1 MKARRVLFVFLA
13 VFSAISL
20 VAASGWAEQTATDLV
35 PLRRFALIAG
45 SNDGGQGRTRLKY
58 ADSDARAFAAVLK
71 ELGGVRADDMVLLVN
86 PDLAQFRGAI
96 DSVQKMVKVPWETEE
111 RRELIVYY
119 SGHSDEEG
127 LILGSERF
135 AYDSFRKEITNIPAQ
150 VRVAIL
156 DSCSSGALTRTK
168 GGVARPAFLFDAS
181 TDMRGHAFLTSSS
194 AEEAAQESDRIGASF
209 FTHFLI
215 SGLRGAADSTGDGL
229 VTLNEAY
236 AFAFQETLASTE
248 RTQYGAQ
255 HPAYDISLTGSGD
268 LVLTDLR
275 AGSAGLTIP
284 EGVRG
289 RLSIRDERGA
299 LAVELA
305 KTEGQRVD
313 LGLAPGSYSVLLDDK
328 GSRYGAEV
336 RVVAGRRTTL
346 APSSLR
352 PVPGDRTVAR
362 GDGEY
367 PFEVDPSFEADPPYA
382 EEPPGESPPSYAE
395 EPSVEPFHLAL
406 LPEFSFRAS
415 RAVSISALIG
425 SAAYST
431 RFAAAGLANL
441 VSKDMRGGQAA
452 GVGNIVLGDS
462 SGFQAAGV
470 VNVTGGDARWG
481 QSSGVVSFCGGELL
495 GFQGSGV
502 GSLALGGG
510 RGLQAGGV
518 FAIAGGTFTG
528 IQASGVANWAQGAFR
543 GVQVSG
549 AFNYAERMTGPQISV
564 VNIADTVSGAQI
576 GVVNIA
582 RTVNGT
588 QVGVV
593 NISNQING
601 IPIGLVT
608 VAQNGRQ
615 QLEYWSDTDG
625 SQNVGFSL
633 GSKHTYTLFSAGW
646 KTGTEQWS
654 YGIGLGGR
662 VIVDRFFLDF
672 DGSAVSVHDGFNDWL
687 ITGPG
692 TLLPIVRVMSGMKL
706 FGDLAVTAGIAL
718 RFYVPGVSPS
728 PDGAAL
734 TDVRVVPSFLVGA
747 QI

>member
-1 MKARRVLFVFLA
+1 MKSRQVSLAFLA
-13 VFSAISL
+13 IIL
-20 VAASGWAEQTATDLV
+20 AASAWAEQPAADLV
-35 PLRRFALIAG
+35 PLRRFALVAG
-45 SNDGGQGRTRLKY
+45 SNEGGQGRGRLKY
-58 ADSDARAFAAVLK
+58 ADSDAKSFAAVLT

-96 DSVQKMVKVPWETEE
+96 DRVQKMVKVPWEVEE

-127 LILGSERF
+127 LILGAERF
-135 AYDSFRKEITNIPAQ
+135 PYDSFKKEINEIPAQ

-156 DSCSSGALTRTK
+156 DSCASGALTRTK

-181 TDMRGHAFLTSSS
+181 TDMKGYAFLTSSS

-268 LVLTDLR
+268 FVLTDLR
-275 AGSAGLTIP
+275 GASAGLTIP
-284 EGVRG
+284 EALGG
-289 RLSIRDERGA
+289 RLSIRDEHGA

-313 LGLAPGSYSVLLDDK
+313 LGLAPGTYSILLDDK
-328 GSRYGAEV
+328 GKRYATEV
-336 RVVAGRRTTL
+336 RVASGRRTAL
-346 APSSLR
+346 VPSSLR

-362 GDGEY
+362 GDGE
-367 PFEVDPSFEADPPYA
+367 DSFEADPSFE
-382 EEPPGESPPSYAE
+382 EEPPVETPPSFEE

-425 SAAYST
+425 SAAHST
-431 RFAAAGLANL
+431 RFAAAGIANL

-452 GVGNIVLGDS
+452 GVGNIVLGDA
-462 SGFQAAGV
+462 SGLQFAGV
-470 VNVTGGDARWG
+470 VNVVGGDAQWL
-481 QSSGVVSFCGGELL
+481 QSSGVVSFCGGELS

-502 GSLALGGG
+502 GGLALGGG
-510 RGLQAGGV
+510 RGVQAAGV
-518 FAIAGGTFTG
+518 FAISGGPFQG
-528 IQASGVANWAQGAFR
+528 LQASGVVNWAQGAFR
-543 GVQVSG
+543 GAQVSG
-549 AFNYAERMTGPQISV
+549 TVNYAERMTGPQISV
-564 VNIADTVSGAQI
+564 VNIADTVSGAQV

-582 RTVNGT
+582 RTVKGT

-593 NISNQING
+593 NISNQIDG
-601 IPIGLVT
+601 VPIGLIT
-608 VAQNGRQ
+608 ITQNGRQ
-615 QLEYWSDTDG
+615 QLEYWTDADG
-625 SQNVGFSL
+625 SQNLGFAL
-633 GSKHTYTLFSAGW
+633 GSKYTYTLFSAGW
-646 KTGTEQWS
+646 KTGTEEWS

-662 VIVDRFFLDF
+662 VIVNRFFVDF
-672 DGSAVSVHDGFNDWL
+672 DGSAVSVHNGFSDWL
-687 ITGPG
+687 VTGPG
-692 TLLPIVRVMSGMKL
+692 TLLPLARIMAGMKL
-706 FGDLAVTAGIAL
+706 FGDLSVEAGLAL
-718 RFYVPGVSPS
+718 RFYVPGLSPS

-734 TDVRVVPSFLVGA
+734 TDVRVVPSFIVGA

>member
-1 MKARRVLFVFLA
+1 MKAQRVPVVFLA
-13 VFSAISL
+13 VFSAIFL
-20 VAASGWAEQTATDLV
+20 VAASGWAEKPAADLV

-58 ADSDARAFAAVLK
+58 ADSDAKAFAAVLK
-71 ELGGVRADDMVLLVN
+71 ELGGVRAEDMLLLVN

-96 DSVQKMVKVPWETEE
+96 GRMQQLVKAPWEIEE

-135 AYDSFRKEITNIPAQ
+135 PYDTFRKEVTDIPAQ

-181 TDMRGHAFLTSSS
+181 TDMKGHAFLTSSS

-275 AGSAGLTIP
+275 AASAGLTIP

-336 RVVAGRRTTL
+336 RVVSGRRTTL

-362 GDGEY
+362 GDGE
-367 PFEVDPSFEADPPYA
+367 DPFEADSPFA
-382 EEPPGESPPSYAE
+382 EEPPVETPPSFE
-395 EPSVEPFHLAL
+395 EAPLVEPFHLAL
-406 LPEFSFRAS
+406 LPEFSFRAN

-425 SAAYST
+425 SAANST
-431 RFAAAGLANL
+431 RFAAAGIANL

-470 VNVTGGDARWG
+470 VNVTGGDAGWM

-502 GSLALGGG
+502 GGLALGGG
-510 RGLQAGGV
+510 RGVQAAGV
-518 FAIAGGTFTG
+518 FAIAGGPFTG

-549 AFNYAERMTGPQISV
+549 AVNYAERMIGPQISV
-564 VNIADTVSGAQI
+564 VNIADTVSGAQVGI
-576 GVVNIA
+576 VNIA
-582 RTVNGT
+582 RTVKGT
-588 QVGVV
+588 QVGIV
-593 NISNQING
+593 NISNQIDG

-615 QLEYWSDTDG
+615 QLEYWTDTDG
-625 SQNVGFSL
+625 SQNLGFSL

-646 KTGTEQWS
+646 KPGTEQWS

-662 VIVDRFFLDF
+662 VIIDRFFIDF
-672 DGSAVSVHDGFNDWL
+672 DGSAVSVHNGFNDWL

-692 TLLPIVRVMSGMKL
+692 ALVPIVRIMPGLKL
-706 FGDLAVTAGIAL
+706 FGDLAVTAGVAL

-728 PDGAAL
+728 PDGTVL

>member
-1 MKARRVLFVFLA
+1 MKAPRVPFFFLA
-13 VFSAISL
+13 AFLAITL
-20 VAASGWAEQTATDLV
+20 VVPAGAEQTAADLV

-45 SNDGGQGRTRLKY
+45 SNEGGQGSTRLKY
-58 ADSDARAFAAVLK
+58 ADSDAKAFAAVLK
-71 ELGGVRADDMVLLVN
+71 ELGGVRTEDMLLLIN
-86 PDLAQFRGAI
+86 PDLAQFKGAMGRM
-96 DSVQKMVKVPWETEE
+96 QQLVKVPWEIEE

-135 AYDSFRKEITNIPAQ
+135 PYDGFRKDINEIPAQ

-168 GGVARPAFLFDAS
+168 GGVARPAFLFDSS

-209 FTHFLI
+209 FTHFLV

-229 VTLNEAY
+229 VTLNEVY

-275 AGSAGLTIP
+275 AASAGLTIS
-284 EGVRG
+284 EGVQG

-313 LGLAPGSYSVLLDDK
+313 LGLAPGTYSVLLDDR

-336 RVVAGRRTTL
+336 RVSSGRRATL
-346 APSSLR
+346 SPSSLR
-352 PVPGDRTVAR
+352 LVPGDRTVAR
-362 GDGEY
+362 GDGEDS
-367 PFEVDPSFEADPPYA
+367 FGADPSFEAAPPFE
-382 EEPPGESPPSYAE
+382 EEPPVETPPSFE
-395 EPSVEPFHLAL
+395 EALSVEPFHLAL
-406 LPEFSFRAS
+406 LPEFSFRTS

-431 RFAAAGLANL
+431 RFAAAGIANL
-441 VSKDMRGGQAA
+441 VSRDSSGFQAA

-470 VNVTGGDARWG
+470 VNVTGGDARWM

-502 GSLALGGG
+502 GGLALGGG
-510 RGLQAGGV
+510 RGVQAAGV
-518 FAIAGGTFTG
+518 FAIAGGSFTG
-528 IQASGVANWAQGAFR
+528 LQASGVANWAQGAFR
-543 GVQVSG
+543 GAQVSG
-549 AFNYAERMTGPQISV
+549 VVNYAERMSGPQISV

-582 RTVNGT
+582 RTVKGT
-588 QVGVV
+588 QVGIV
-593 NISNQING
+593 NISNQIDG

-625 SQNVGFSL
+625 SQNLGFSL
-633 GSKHTYTLFSAGW
+633 GSKYTYTLFSAGW

-662 VIVDRFFLDF
+662 VIVDRFFVDF
-672 DGSAVSVHDGFNDWL
+672 DGSAVSVHDGFDDWL

-692 TLLPIVRVMSGMKL
+692 ALVPIVRVMPGLKL

-728 PDGAAL
+728 PDGAPL
-734 TDVRVVPSFLVGA
+734 TDVRVVPSFLFGA

>member
-1 MKARRVLFVFLA
+1 MKARRVSSVFLA
-13 VFSAISL
+13 ILFAMVLSASS
-20 VAASGWAEQTATDLV
+20 AWAEQPAADLV

-45 SNDGGQGRTRLKY
+45 SNEGGQGRTRLKY
-58 ADSDARAFAAVLK
+58 ADSDAKAMATVLK
-71 ELGGVRADDMVLLVN
+71 ELGGVRAEDMLLLVN
-86 PDLAQFRGAI
+86 PDLTQFKGAI
-96 DSVQKMVKVPWETEE
+96 GRMQQLVKVPSDIEE

-127 LILGSERF
+127 LILGPERF
-135 AYDSFRKEITNIPAQ
+135 AYDTFRKDINDVPAQ

-156 DSCSSGALTRTK
+156 DSCASGALTRSK

-209 FTHFLI
+209 FTHFLV

-275 AGSAGLTIP
+275 AASAGLTIP
-284 EGVRG
+284 EGVKG
-289 RLSIRDERGA
+289 RLSIRDERGS

-305 KTEGQRVD
+305 KVEGQRVD
-313 LGLAPGSYSVLLDDK
+313 LGLAPGSYDVLLDDK
-328 GSRYGAEV
+328 GSRSGAEV
-336 RVVAGRRTTL
+336 RIVSGRRTTL
-346 APSSLR
+346 SPSSLR
-352 PVPGDRTVAR
+352 PVLGDRTVAR
-362 GDGEY
+362 GDGEE
-367 PFEVDPSFEADPPYA
+367 PVEADPSFDAAPSFD
-382 EEPPGESPPSYAE
+382 EEPAAE
-395 EPSVEPFHLAL
+395 APDGAPFEAHVEAFHLAL

-415 RAVSISALIG
+415 RGVSLSALIG

-431 RFAAAGLANL
+431 LFGAAGIANL

-470 VNVTGGDARWG
+470 VNLTGGDAGWM
-481 QSSGVVSFCGGELL
+481 QSSGVLSFCGGELR
-495 GFQGSGV
+495 GFQSSGV

-510 RGLQAGGV
+510 SGAQVAGV
-518 FAIAGGTFTG
+518 VAIAGGPFTG
-528 IQASGVANWAQGAFR
+528 FQGSGVANWAQGAFR
-543 GVQVSG
+543 GAQVSG
-549 AFNYAERMTGPQISV
+549 VFNYAERMSGPQISV
-564 VNIADTVSGAQI
+564 VNIADTVSGAQV

-582 RTVNGT
+582 RTVKGT

-593 NISNQING
+593 NISSQMDG

-625 SQNVGFSL
+625 SQNLGFSL
-633 GSKHTYTLFSAGW
+633 GSKYTYTLFSAGW

-662 VIVDRFFLDF
+662 VALDRFFVDF
-672 DGSAVSVHDGFNDWL
+672 DGSAVSVHNGFADWL

-692 TLLPIVRVMSGMKL
+692 SLVPMVRVMPGMKL
-706 FGDLAVTAGIAL
+706 FGDMALTAGIAL

-728 PDGAAL
+728 PDGAPL
-734 TDVRVVPSFLVGA
+734 TDVRVVPSFLFGA

>member
-1 MKARRVLFVFLA
+1 
-13 VFSAISL
+13 
-20 VAASGWAEQTATDLV
+20 
-35 PLRRFALIAG
+35 
-45 SNDGGQGRTRLKY
+45 
-58 ADSDARAFAAVLK
+58 
-71 ELGGVRADDMVLLVN
+71 
-86 PDLAQFRGAI
+86 
-96 DSVQKMVKVPWETEE
+96 
-111 RRELIVYY
+111 
-119 SGHSDEEG
+119 
-127 LILGSERF
+127 
-135 AYDSFRKEITNIPAQ
+135 
-150 VRVAIL
+150 
-156 DSCSSGALTRTK
+156 
-168 GGVARPAFLFDAS
+168 
-181 TDMRGHAFLTSSS
+181 MRGHAFLTSSS

-275 AGSAGLTIP
+275 AASAGLTIP

-313 LGLAPGSYSVLLDDK
+313 LGLAPGSYSVLLDDR

-336 RVVAGRRTTL
+336 RVVSGRRTTL

-362 GDGEY
+362 GDREDS
-367 PFEVDPSFEADPPYA
+367 FQADPSFEADPPF
-382 EEPPGESPPSYAE
+382 AE
-395 EPSVEPFHLAL
+395 EPSVELFHLAL

-425 SAAYST
+425 SSAYST
-431 RFAAAGLANL
+431 RFAAASIANL

-481 QSSGVVSFCGGELL
+481 QSSGVMSFCGGELL

-510 RGLQAGGV
+510 RGVQAAGV
-518 FAIAGGTFTG
+518 FAIAGGPFTG
-528 IQASGVANWAQGAFR
+528 LQASGVASWAQGAFR

-549 AFNYAERMTGPQISV
+549 AVNYAERMTGPQISV
-564 VNIADTVSGAQI
+564 VNIADTVTGAQV

-582 RTVNGT
+582 RTVKGT
-588 QVGVV
+588 Q
-593 NISNQING
+593 I
-601 IPIGLVT
+601 
-608 VAQNGRQ
+608 
-615 QLEYWSDTDG
+615 
-625 SQNVGFSL
+625 
-633 GSKHTYTLFSAGW
+633 
-646 KTGTEQWS
+646 
-654 YGIGLGGR
+654 
-662 VIVDRFFLDF
+662 
-672 DGSAVSVHDGFNDWL
+672 
-687 ITGPG
+687 
-692 TLLPIVRVMSGMKL
+692 M
-706 FGDLAVTAGIAL
+706 
-718 RFYVPGVSPS
+718 
-728 PDGAAL
+728 
-734 TDVRVVPSFLVGA
+734 
-747 QI
+747 